1 VVALAGSSSELPRVI
16 LPVPVDAEL
25 ELNSVIPPPDTIEED
40 ERKKNEKKR
49 SSKVKDLR
57 TSRVALQSTQSA
69 K

>member
-1 VVALAGSSSELPRVI
+1 MVALAGSSSELPRVI

-25 ELNSVIPPPDTIEED
+25 ELNSVIPPPDKIEED
-40 ERKKNEKKR
+40 ERRKNEKKR

-57 TSRVALQSTQSA
+57 TSRAALQSTQSA